1 MEKESIEGKEVF
13 GGSGAASDKLM
24 LQSGR
29 KVCFIKAQFS
39 DVIIPEALAIRAKG
53 RQTIGIQFLFVF
65 WPLWASNQKL
75 YKAGCLG
82 DIPQAPASI

>member
-13 GGSGAASDKLM
+13 GGSGVASDKLM

-39 DVIIPEALAIRAKG
+39 DAIIPEVLAVQAKG
-53 RQTIGIQFLFVF
+53 RQTIGFTQFLFVF
-65 WPLWASNQKL
+65 
-75 YKAGCLG
+75 
-82 DIPQAPASI
+82 